1 VRCGEYNDL
10 ELARLAYVHK
20 VDFNELTV
28 ADSGYKD
35 STFFIN
41 SPSRNVYDPNN
52 TSQKIMK
59 KIMARHESVNERI
72 KNYAVMTEVF
82 HRPVTEH
89 CKVFKC
95 CINLVQL
102 AIENGEPLAKL
113 NINRF

>member
-1 VRCGEYNDL
+1 
-10 ELARLAYVHK
+10 
-20 VDFNELTV
+20 
-28 ADSGYKD
+28 
-35 STFFIN
+35 
-41 SPSRNVYDPNN
+41 
-52 TSQKIMK
+52 MK

-72 KNYAVMTEVF
+72 KNYAVMSEVF